1 MARAPTNEQIVT
13 LLERVLSELTEL
25 KSDVAKLTKTA

>member
-25 KSDVAKLTKTA
+25 KSDVAKLTTTA

>member
-13 LLERVLSELTEL
+13 LLERVLSELNEL
-25 KSDVAKLTKTA
+25 KADLAKLTKTA